1 MILKDS
7 EPVSE
12 AVSASRYTRAA
23 SGPASSCWQ
32 EPIPG
37 VPQQPVRGYSG
48 PSAVGGSKSTELRA
62 WPLATCVNE
71 CPSLRQER
79 CPFLNRV
86 VWVDLSMRWLGLV
99 LCLLWLGWRL
109 QALWQWSQRQWRL
122 DPLSNEFQQE
132 LRRRGLVGV
141 LP

>member
-1 MILKDS
+1 MDQTKIDAL
-7 EPVSE
+7 
-12 AVSASRYTRAA
+12 RALPIPPQGHLIDGA
-23 SGPASSCWQ
+23 RVPASDGAVMEVVS
-32 EPIPG
+32 PIDG
-37 VPQQPVRGYSG
+37 KALTTMARGT
-48 PSAVGGSKSTELRA
+48 AA
-62 WPLATCVNE
+62 D
-71 CPSLRQER
+71 
-79 CPFLNRV
+79 
-86 VWVDLSMRWLGLV
+86 VDAAV

>member
-1 MILKDS
+1 MD
-7 EPVSE
+7 
-12 AVSASRYTRAA
+12 ARA
-23 SGPASSCWQ
+23 P
-32 EPIPG
+32 
-37 VPQQPVRGYSG
+37 
-48 PSAVGGSKSTELRA
+48 
-62 WPLATCVNE
+62 
-71 CPSLRQER
+71 RQER
-79 CPFLNRV
+79 GPFLKKV
-86 VWVDLSMRWLGLV
+86 HSVDLLMRWLGLV